1 MTVIPPVLLPA
12 ACLPDTEFFCWLTHA
27 PAVTIEIHET
37 FPKQTCR
44 NRYKIAT
51 SNGLQILSVPV
62 NKPLGNHTPTAA
74 VEIDRKSNWNMIH
87 WRALESAYNKSPFF
101 LYYRDQFE
109 ALFMQPPVLLTDF
122 NFRLLETCIR
132 LIRIPGTLTLTERY
146 IHEPENLYDMRR
158 RIMPKR
164 PGHHQWSITEFGPY
178 IQVFSEKY
186 AFIPNLSI
194 LDMIFNLGPETADYL
209 KKHRPGIGNLP
220 GS

>member
-1 MTVIPPVLLPA
+1 MPVIPPVLLPA
-12 ACLPDTEFFCWLTHA
+12 ACLPDAEYFCWLAHA

-74 VEIDRKSNWNMIH
+74 VEIDRKSNWNIIH
-87 WRALESAYNKSPFF
+87 WRALESAYNKSPYF
-101 LYYRDQFE
+101 LYYRDHYE
-109 ALFMQPPVLLTDF
+109 SLFMQPPVLLTDF
-122 NFRLLETCIR
+122 NFRLLETCIS
-132 LIRIPGTLTLTERY
+132 LIRIPCTFKLTENY
-146 IHEPENLYDMRR
+146 IHEPVDMYDMRM

-164 PGHHQWSITEFGPY
+164 PGPHQWSISAFKPY

-186 AFIPNLSI
+186 AFVPNLSV
-194 LDMIFNLGPETADYL
+194 LDLIFNLGPESADYL
-209 KKHRPGIGNLP
+209 KKHRPGV
-220 GS
+220 